1 MPKTKYL
8 SLVLAGFAGLVVF
21 AALLGL
27 ASATSASTLLA
38 VNDVVAVLYTTAP
51 TPGLDEPV
59 DIANTGLLTD
69 TRLFVVERD
78 GRIKVVTTTNGVT
91 GTVLATPFLSITNIV
106 DSDTSGEMG
115 LLGMAF
121 SPNYASNGQ
130 FLVYYTNND
139 GNINVSRYS
148 VSANPNVANV
158 VGTIILTITHPANNH
173 NGGDMAFGPDGF
185 LYIAPGDGGSTPESA
200 QDVNSLLGKVLR
212 INVTDVPT
220 YTSPITNPYASSAGR
235 DEIWSLGFRNPYR
248 FSFDRATGDLYI
260 GDVGQGK
267 WEEIDYQP
275 AGVSGLNYGWRCYE
289 AHEVFNS
296 SGCGA
301 IGNYTMPVAEYCNT
315 NSPHGCSGGGR
326 AVIGGH
332 VYRGS
337 AYPGLYGYYIYADAY
352 SDNFWALKPGT
363 WEVTELN
370 ITNLSSPSGF
380 GENVSG
386 ELFVADRSGNRIY
399 RIQGNLVNPP
409 PPFETPWYLPIIR
422 R

>member
-1 MPKTKYL
+1 MGMPKTKYL
-8 SLVLAGFAGLVVF
+8 SLVLAGSAGLVVF

-27 ASATSASTLLA
+27 ASATSAGTLLA

-91 GTVLATPFLSITNIV
+91 GAVLATPFLSITHLV
-106 DSDTSGEMG
+106 DSATDVEMG
-115 LLGMAF
+115 MLGMAF

-130 FLVYYTNND
+130 FFVYYNNND
-139 GNINVSRYS
+139 GDINVARYT

-158 VGTIILTITHPANNH
+158 AATIILTIPHPTANNH
-173 NGGDMAFGPDGF
+173 NGGDLAFGPDGF
-185 LYIAPGDGGSTPESA
+185 LYMAPGDGGNTPENA

-212 INVTDVPT
+212 LNVTGQVT
-220 YTSPITNPYASSAGR
+220 YTIPVTNPFVGEAGR
-235 DEIWSLGFRNPYR
+235 DEIWALGLRNPYR
-248 FSFDRATGDLYI
+248 FSFDRLTGDMYI
-260 GDVGQGK
+260 GDVGQGD
-267 WEEIDYQP
+267 WEEVDYQP
-275 AGVSGLNYGWRCYE
+275 AGVGGLNYGWRCYE
-289 AHEVFNS
+289 GNHNRNIG
-296 SGCGA
+296 GCVVTG
-301 IGNYTMPVAEYCNT
+301 GTHTPPVAEYCNT
-315 NSPHGCSGGGR
+315 NANGCVDGGQ

-332 VYRGS
+332 VYRGA

-352 SDNFWALKPGT
+352 SDNFRALKAGT
-363 WEVTELN
+363 TQVTELN
-370 ITNLSSPSGF
+370 INNLSSPSGF

-399 RIQGNLVNPP
+399 RIQGNLV
-409 PPFETPWYLPIIR
+409 TPVQTPHWLPIIR